1 MNELHHI
8 GSIDGPFL
16 LEDGVVHL
24 VEYEIHHINLP
35 FMSFVAI
42 KKHLV
47 SMIHEIHQTSVNG
60 IGVACT
66 RINILSEHADED
78 IIDGTQVLG
87 VTL

>member
-1 MNELHHI
+1 VI
-8 GSIDGPFL
+8 
-16 LEDGVVHL
+16 
-24 VEYEIHHINLP
+24 
-35 FMSFVAI
+35 
-42 KKHLV
+42 
-47 SMIHEIHQTSVNG
+47 MIHEIHQTSVNG